1 MIEVYDKK
9 EKCCGCGL
17 CKYIC
22 PKSAIKMKEDE
33 VGFLYPVIDSTRCIN
48 CKACK
53 KYVHIRKIALIQL
66 RKVMQL

>member
-17 CKYIC
+17 CEYIC

-33 VGFLYPVIDSTRCIN
+33 FGFLYPVIDLTRCIN
-48 CKACK
+48 
-53 KYVHIRKIALIQL
+53 
-66 RKVMQL
+66 